1 MSVMSV
7 KLLDSI
13 ETEQMFGYDEVYQ
26 NLKKQQQS
34 TLQCLEIS
42 FGGTGSAGFTEF
54 GSAMSAEFNG
64 SAYEKTTVLATT
76 RVLTPGG
83 SYFHFYV
90 IDSSAAI
97 TQYYAWFSK
106 YEVFTVKCLSFA
118 ATTSG
123 TYFVYYDSE
132 AAPTGYYV
140 WLDKNGDGTTDK
152 PTVATLTEAVCNI
165 SGATTADDIATIVA
179 GVINGLAGTGAS
191 ATTDTVTATMATKGD
206 PTDVADVDTGYTFV
220 VTENGGAD
228 PGADGTGAECDIK
241 AATTAANVGTI
252 IQGVI
257 DALSDVT
264 ASGTTTVTIIND
276 EIGLVTKTTDG
287 NTGFTITQIEQ
298 SSNKYAG
305 APLYLVSTEAN
316 DTDALSGDMRKDII
330 IGFAKDANGKTLLK
344 SEEVALAGA
353 TQVKSTELKWIRAI
367 HHQGSDW
374 GSGGQDAKGAISLED
389 LPGTDYLDISIGLN
403 NSEGG
408 LIWLPD
414 NMHAQIAEWQLD
426 LHDIAIAAV
435 TDGTVVQAVKSGL
448 DNTKNN
454 RIYNTNPDNP
464 NLSISATL
472 SNPHTKIKW
481 PEKSIMHG
489 SDVGKITFSESLI
502 TTTVTFVFKAYVL
515 VWYKSNT
522 EE

>member
-1 MSVMSV
+1 MAGMSV
-7 KLLDSI
+7 KLLDPK
-13 ETEQMFGYDEVYQ
+13 ETRKMFGYDEVFQ
-26 NLKKQQQS
+26 NIIKEEQVDPKV
-34 TLQCLEIS
+34 LEIIYS
-42 FGGTGSAGFTEF
+42 GLASAAFTEI
-54 GSAMSAEFNG
+54 GTAMSAEFNG
-64 SAYEKTTVLATT
+64 SAYEKTTVLCKT

-90 IDSSAAI
+90 IDSSSVI

-206 PTDVADVDTGYTFV
+206 PVDVADVDTGYTFV

-252 IQGVI
+252 VQGVI

-276 EIGLVTKTTDG
+276 EYGLVTKTTDFD
-287 NTGFTITQIEQ
+287 TLFTITQIEQ
-298 SSNKYAG
+298 SASAHGG
-305 APLYLVSTEAN
+305 APLYFVAIHAD
-316 DTDALSGDMRKDII
+316 DTDNIAKDMRKVNL
-330 IGFAKDANGKTLLK
+330 IGFTPTELK
-344 SEEVALAGA
+344 SLEVALAGN
-353 TQVKSTELKWIRAI
+353 TQVKTSVVNWIRAI
-367 HHQGSDW
+367 HFGGSDW
-374 GSGGQDAKGAISLED
+374 GTAGQNAKGNVALED
-389 LPGTDYLDISIGLN
+389 LPGTDYLLLTAATNESK
-403 NSEGG
+403 GG
-408 LIWLPD
+408 VIWIP
-414 NMHAQIAEWQLD
+414 NHFHAMIAEWNLEFND
-426 LHDIAIAAV
+426 V
-435 TDGTVVQAVKSGL
+435 TLTTAGDGVIIRSEKSGI
-448 DNTKNN
+448 DDTKNN
-454 RIYNTNPDNP
+454 RIHNTEPDNP
-464 NLSISATL
+464 YTSIAISRENP
-472 SNPHTKIKW
+472 SNSKKW
-481 PEKSIMHG
+481 PTKSVLHG
-489 SDVGKITFSESLI
+489 SDVAKLTLQEGAINTAHDFTF
-502 TTTVTFVFKAYVL
+502 TAYIVI
-515 VWYKSNT
+515 WYKHNT
-522 EE
+522 EQD